1 MLELPKNENKWNVK
15 RKKRKCPVCLQVM
28 GGIAEVDKTGLVT
41 SLSSGEVGKNFVEK
55 QDNSDFEEKK

>member
-1 MLELPKNENKWNVK
+1 MLKLYK
-15 RKKRKCPVCLQVM
+15 RKENVQGVYKVK